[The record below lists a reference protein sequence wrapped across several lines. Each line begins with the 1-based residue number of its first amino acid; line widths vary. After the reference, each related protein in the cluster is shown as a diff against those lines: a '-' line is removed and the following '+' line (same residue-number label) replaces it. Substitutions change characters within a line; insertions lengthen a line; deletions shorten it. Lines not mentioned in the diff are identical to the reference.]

1 MITLIL
7 RALAPAFVATLAVW
21 AVAFYLVYLVF
32 YTPGSVCASVLA
44 GLGAAVCLLLAMIAS
59 SIFQK
64 WALRVSLL
72 AKYRRKYGKAT
83 LSEGRLGQYF
93 TALNEIGISTWARA
107 EFYINQKEQRR
118 NFLEQS

>member
-21 AVAFYLVYLVF
+21 AVAFNLLYLVF
-32 YTPGSVCASVLA
+32 YIPGSIYTSVLA
-44 GLGAAVCLLLAMIAS
+44 GVGAAVCLLLAMIAT

-72 AKYRRKYGKAT
+72 AKYRRKYGRGT
-83 LSEGRLGQYF
+83 LSEGRMGQYF
-93 TALNEIGISTWARA
+93 TAFNEIGISTWARA

-118 NFLEQS
+118 NYLEQS